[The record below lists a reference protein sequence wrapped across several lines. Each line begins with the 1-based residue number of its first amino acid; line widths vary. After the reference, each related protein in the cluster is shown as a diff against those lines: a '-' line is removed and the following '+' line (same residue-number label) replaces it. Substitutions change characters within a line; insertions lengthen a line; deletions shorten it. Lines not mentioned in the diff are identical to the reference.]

1 MSEDKVKFYL
11 HRDVVCEKSKVFA
24 AAFKPKSDGSI
35 GFKGTREEAMS
46 LPKEKLAVFSLFTK
60 WLYTSEFKHVALLPA
75 SIMDD
80 IYYDLAGLYDFADR
94 YDIPA
99 LLHQCRSYLYDALQ
113 HHDVPTLEG
122 VEDVFDSTEPG
133 SIIRQ
138 LFVDAIVYKA
148 PIAWMYDRDI
158 WKTLRDLP
166 EVFLDIA
173 RCSTQRANGRRN
185 PFEKGYKE
193 TYFVQAHEYLKAL
206 EEDPLD
212 PWYLV
217 AESKAPLTAFCQP
230 DSRPVIERTPS
241 DSYVLESLPSRLEPG
256 VRP

>member
-1 MSEDKVKFYL
+1 
-11 HRDVVCEKSKVFA
+11 
-24 AAFKPKSDGSI
+24 
-35 GFKGTREEAMS
+35 
-46 LPKEKLAVFSLFTK
+46 
-60 WLYTSEFKHVALLPA
+60 
-75 SIMDD
+75 MDD
-80 IYYDLAGLYDFADR
+80 HLLRSCRIVQTLQIAMISRHCCISA
-94 YDIPA
+94 A
-99 LLHQCRSYLYDALQ
+99 LTSTTRFNTMMYPHWREWQ
-113 HHDVPTLEG
+113 
-122 VEDVFDSTEPG
+122 DVFDSTEPG

-241 DSYVLESLPSRLEPG
+241 DSYVLESLPPRLEPG